1 MLLRFLTLATAVML
15 AQRIPSCLFFEED
28 IEVMG
33 RDLCSFLWENWA
45 STRRAEGGS
54 HAMPPQRV
62 TLGRGVEGHHGG
74 ALRPVG
80 QELPVEPDTLK
91 HAGPQSA
98 RALKEPSVKYAG
110 VTGERHSPVSHLE
123 VAASVPGPRGG
134 GGGGGIWSTS
144 GNPSVCSEGGTRP
157 ALLRGGDGTRRLE
170 ARHSSRS
177 RFARM
182 KKP

>member
-98 RALKEPSVKYAG
+98 RALKEPSVKYAR

-134 GGGGGIWSTS
+134 GGGGGGS
-144 GNPSVCSEGGTRP
+144 GLHPGTRQCVLRGELGQHFSGVATAP
-157 ALLRGGDGTRRLE
+157 GASKPDTPAGAALL
-170 ARHSSRS
+170 A
-177 RFARM
+177 
-182 KKP
+182 